1 LTGFNHYADC
11 GCGWCVNTGG
21 RSSGAE
27 RTRLV
32 DDMRERDAL
41 HLLKT
46 SLARSISGCYVI
58 PNAKCP
64 VCGDAV
70 YFYAN
75 EHGSRVFFD
84 HLGPP
89 WPKHPCTDNPREPAA
104 ASQGGPTRR
113 TRGMMQELITAANTA
128 GLFRNKVFGRR
139 IPDEWTMLLVVFVER
154 DGIENTVTAEFLD
167 SQSGETTQFKC
178 RSAEPIL
185 EPGDFVNMKGLEISF
200 LDKQTL
206 TPITFLAGSLIVIP
220 EKTSRPPLP
229 PRPPAPPQSRL
240 TPTPRKP
247 TLPKPTAQKPTVLTS
262 TLPEKNR
269 AGYSR
274 APMTEAEM
282 VHFNSDAVG
291 LGELFAKLEPV
302 VKAYAREQTRK
313 PADVSLR
320 LNAEGH
326 TTAAGAPWTPRLVH
340 FLLALMFNDPKN
352 DKKPNDKKP
361 DVRTTRPAGSATA
374 KTAPTGAAR
383 ISMDDKDGLA
393 RLLSSLGRVTVKH

>member
-1 LTGFNHYADC
+1 LTGFNHYPNC

-21 RSSGAE
+21 RLSGSQ
-27 RTRLV
+27 RIRLQ

-64 VCGDAV
+64 ICGDAV
-70 YFYAN
+70 FFYAN

-104 ASQGGPTRR
+104 ASQTSPTRR
-113 TRGMMQELITAANTA
+113 TRGMTQELITAANTA

-139 IPDEWTMLLVVFVER
+139 IPDEWTMLLVVTVDR
-154 DGIENTVTAEFLD
+154 DGDENTVTAEFLD
-167 SQSGETTQFKC
+167 SKTGETTQFNC
-178 RSAEPIL
+178 RSDEPVL
-185 EPGDFVNMKGLEISF
+185 EPGDFINIKGKEISF
-200 LDKQTL
+200 LHKQTL
-206 TPITFLAGSLIVIP
+206 IPITFLAGSVIVIP
-220 EKTSRPPLP
+220 ENTTRPPSP
-229 PRPPAPPQSRL
+229 PQPPAPPKSPP

-262 TLPEKNR
+262 TRPAKNR
-269 AGYSR
+269 ADYSR

-282 VHFNSDAVG
+282 IHYNSEGVG

-313 PADVSLR
+313 PVDVSLR
-320 LNAEGH
+320 LNADGH
-326 TTAAGAPWTPRLVH
+326 TTAAGVAWTPRLVH

-352 DKKPNDKKP
+352 DKKPE
-361 DVRTTRPAGSATA
+361 VRAVKPAGPAPA
-374 KTAPTGAAR
+374 KTAPSRAPM
-383 ISMDDKDGLA
+383 ISMDDKDQLA
-393 RLLSSLGRVTVKH
+393 RLLSSLGRVTMKP

>member
-58 PNAKCP
+58 PNTRCP

-89 WPKHPCTDNPREPAA
+89 WPKHPCTDNPRQPPPP
-104 ASQGGPTRR
+104 SQGGPARR
-113 TRGMMQELITAANTA
+113 TRGMTQELITAANTA
-128 GLFRNKVFGRR
+128 TLFRNKVFGHRT
-139 IPDEWTMLLVVFVER
+139 PDEWTMLLVVTVDRVGE
-154 DGIENTVTAEFLD
+154 ENTVIAEFLD
-167 SQSGETTQFKC
+167 SLTGEITLFRC
-178 RSAEPIL
+178 RSAEPVL

-247 TLPKPTAQKPTVLTS
+247 TLPKSTAQKPTVLTS

-269 AGYSR
+269 ADYSR

-282 VHFNSDAVG
+282 VQFNSDAVG
-291 LGELFAKLEPV
+291 LGALFAKLEPI
-302 VKAYAREQTRK
+302 VKAYARDQTRK
-313 PADVSLR
+313 PVDVSLR
-320 LNAEGH
+320 LNAEGYK
-326 TTAAGAPWTPRLVH
+326 TADGAAWTPRLVH

-352 DKKPNDKKP
+352 DKKPTDKKP
-361 DVRTTRPAGSATA
+361 EPRAVQQAGPAPAR
-374 KTAPTGAAR
+374 TAPSRAAS
-383 ISMDDKDGLA
+383 ISMDDKDQLA